1 MKNLCFT
8 AFDNGITH
16 FDLANNYGPESGA
29 AEKNLGRILKEEMSA
44 YRDEL
49 IITTKAGYGMWDGPY
64 GDGGS
69 RKYLLASLDKSLE
82 RMGLDY
88 VDIFYHHR
96 MDPETPL
103 EETMGALAQAVK
115 SGKALYVGLS
125 NYDGETMAK
134 ASAILDDL
142 KVPFIINQNSYSI
155 LNRTIEYNG
164 LKDKSAELGK
174 GIVAFSPLDQGVLT
188 DRYLNG
194 IPKDSRVNTDGRF
207 LQAASLTEE
216 RMNKVRALNEIA
228 KERNQTLAE
237 MALSWILKDGIVTT
251 VLAGASKTSQILDN
265 IKAVENTDFSDEEI
279 KKINDIA
286 L

>member
-1 MKNLCFT
+1 MRQ
-8 AFDNGITH
+8 
-16 FDLANNYGPESGA
+16 
-29 AEKNLGRILKEEMSA
+29 EKNLGRILKEEMSA

-69 RKYLLASLDKSLE
+69 RKYLLASLDQSLE

-174 GIVAFSPLDQGVLT
+174 GIAAFSPLDQGVLT

>member
-1 MKNLCFT
+1 
-8 AFDNGITH
+8 
-16 FDLANNYGPESGA
+16 
-29 AEKNLGRILKEEMSA
+29 
-44 YRDEL
+44 
-49 IITTKAGYGMWDGPY
+49 
-64 GDGGS
+64 
-69 RKYLLASLDKSLE
+69 
-82 RMGLDY
+82 
-88 VDIFYHHR
+88 
-96 MDPETPL
+96 
-103 EETMGALAQAVK
+103 MGALAQAVK

>member
-1 MKNLCFT
+1 MNEKIDNTLNIALNLPEE
-8 AFDNGITH
+8 DLEKSQELSVGIEN
-16 FDLANNYGPESGA
+16 DIWELMLS
-29 AEKNLGRILKEEMSA
+29 RICDVFEA
-44 YRDEL
+44 
-49 IITTKAGYGMWDGPY
+49 P
-64 GDGGS
+64 
-69 RKYLLASLDKSLE
+69 AS
-82 RMGLDY
+82 
-88 VDIFYHHR
+88 
-96 MDPETPL
+96 T
-103 EETMGALAQAVK
+103 
-115 SGKALYVGLS
+115 
-125 NYDGETMAK
+125 
-134 ASAILDDL
+134 
-142 KVPFIINQNSYSI
+142 
-155 LNRTIEYNG
+155 
-164 LKDKSAELGK
+164 
-174 GIVAFSPLDQGVLT
+174 VLT